1 MRKKYFQR
9 SVTRR
14 YLTKGVA
21 PLIPL
26 IISAV
31 VLISTMAVSLFY
43 TDDQKELRSRAAST
57 TGCDVTLTASA
68 LPNSGSVPLNNV
80 DLKANVGGTTTG
92 TIEYQFNCVQGD
104 NTWDKIVSTSVN
116 PYTAVD
122 LCNYSTSGSKTA
134 TVNVIRGGCSAFK
147 TVSINVGTSA
157 PTPTKTKT
165 PTPPA
170 ACNVTL
176 SASALPN
183 SGSVPLNN
191 VDLKANVGGT
201 TTGTIEYQFNC
212 VQGDN
217 TCDKIVSTSVN
228 PYTAVDLCNY
238 STSGSKTAT
247 VNVIRGGCS
256 AFKTVSINV
265 G

>member
-134 TVNVIRGGCSAFK
+134 TVNVIRGGCLAFK
-147 TVSINVGTSA
+147 TVSINVGSTVV
-157 PTPTKTKT
+157 TPTKT
-165 PTPPA
+165 PTP
-170 ACNVTL
+170 
-176 SASALPN
+176 
-183 SGSVPLNN
+183 GGLNPTRTRTPT
-191 VDLKANVGGT
+191 KTRTPTPGGLNPTRTRRPTKTRST
-201 TTGTIEYQFNC
+201 TPG
-212 VQGDN
+212 GL
-217 TCDKIVSTSVN
+217 N
-228 PYTAVDLCNY
+228 PTR
-238 STSGSKTAT
+238 SRTPSKTRSPTPGGPSPT
-247 VNVIRGGCS
+247 V
-256 AFKTVSINV
+256 
-265 G
+265 